1 MQEYTQLGLAER
13 RTIEESLSKRISISK
28 VASMLGR
35 SRSTI
40 SRKIIATRT
49 TQAPRGRMPAC
60 MERRVCARSCVCA
73 EGFCPTPGEM
83 CAWCKERDCR
93 RFCSE
98 FRRAGRTCAKLDQAP
113 YVCNGCK
120 HQGSCSVRA
129 RWYYSAAIADAS
141 SKERRSRSRQG
152 IDMDPVRAAL
162 VLDQVRDA
170 IARGMS
176 PYEIS
181 VAYARC
187 VGVSPSTIYRWVER
201 GYAGM
206 ANIDLERKVGFKKR
220 KGGKR
225 KRATSHSKRHSY
237 EAFCCLDE
245 DVRASACEMDTVIGI
260 KGDDACL
267 LTLYLRACHFQ
278 IVLLL
283 DQKAQAEVMGALRS
297 LRAACADE
305 LFCALLAVVLTDN
318 GSEFADERALGQA
331 IGEKGAFDT
340 RLYYCDVR
348 ASNQK
353 GSCEKNHTELRQILP
368 KGMFSFDDLT
378 ARDIAA
384 VMSHMNS
391 NPRKSLAGLCPID
404 MLIAAY
410 GDSAEELLGDLGV
423 RKVGADELLLKPELL
438 NEERRKRGEEPIEP
452 LK

>member
-1 MQEYTQLGLAER
+1 M
-13 RTIEESLSKRISISK
+13 
-28 VASMLGR
+28 
-35 SRSTI
+35 
-40 SRKIIATRT
+40 
-49 TQAPRGRMPAC
+49 
-60 MERRVCARSCVCA
+60 
-73 EGFCPTPGEM
+73 
-83 CAWCKERDCR
+83 
-93 RFCSE
+93 
-98 FRRAGRTCAKLDQAP
+98 
-113 YVCNGCK
+113 
-120 HQGSCSVRA
+120 
-129 RWYYSAAIADAS
+129 
-141 SKERRSRSRQG
+141 
-152 IDMDPVRAAL
+152 
-162 VLDQVRDA
+162 
-170 IARGMS
+170 
-176 PYEIS
+176 
-181 VAYARC
+181 
-187 VGVSPSTIYRWVER
+187 
-201 GYAGM
+201 
-206 ANIDLERKVGFKKR
+206 
-220 KGGKR
+220 
-225 KRATSHSKRHSY
+225 
-237 EAFCCLDE
+237 
-245 DVRASACEMDTVIGI
+245 
-260 KGDDACL
+260 
-267 LTLYLRACHFQ
+267 
-278 IVLLL
+278 LLL

-410 GDSAEELLGDLGV
+410 GDSAEELLGGLGV